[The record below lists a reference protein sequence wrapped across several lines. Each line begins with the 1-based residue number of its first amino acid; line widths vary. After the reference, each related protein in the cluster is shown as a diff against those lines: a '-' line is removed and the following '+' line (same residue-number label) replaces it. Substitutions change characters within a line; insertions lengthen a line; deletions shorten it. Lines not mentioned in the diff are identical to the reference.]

1 MLDFLLKNKK
11 IILYLLVLTALAWQN
26 YRIKIYQDESG
37 LLAAKLNTC
46 TLENAQWKAANQEA
60 QAQYKQRLMREALRE
75 KEAAKAQAESAKRM
89 DKILHTQ
96 VKGGCQGAIDYGITQ
111 AQALNFHW
119 NNDIP

>member
-1 MLDFLLKNKK
+1 MFNFLLKHKN
-11 IILYLLVLTALAWQN
+11 IALYLVLFAAIVWQT

-37 LLAAKLNTC
+37 LLAAKLDTC
-46 TLENAQWKAANQEA
+46 TVENAQWKVANQEA

-111 AQALNFHW
+111 AQALKFHW